1 MRLFIAIQFS
11 PALRESLLDAAGQLR
26 SQCLEGR
33 FTTPENLH
41 LTLAFIGEVPSDKPV
56 RRALETL
63 SFSPFSLSLE
73 GSGHFRELWWAG
85 LHRSRE
91 LDKRKRP

>member
-33 FTTPENLH
+33 FTTQENLH
-41 LTLAFIGEVPSDKPV
+41 LKLAFIGEVPFDKPV

-85 LHRSRE
+85 LHRSR
-91 LDKRKRP
+91 